1 MTLSILMNFNFLNCF
16 FGGHFALSAITPRSA
31 APLRSAASLRG
42 SRCYRGRSADTVFR
56 ECQASVFNRYGS
68 AEGRRGQLN
77 VSQIKI
83 PE

>member
-1 MTLSILMNFNFLNCF
+1 MTLSILMNFNFLIF
-16 FGGHFALSAITPRSA
+16 LGGPFALSAITPHSA

-68 AEGRRGQLN
+68 AEGRS
-77 VSQIKI
+77 V
-83 PE
+83 